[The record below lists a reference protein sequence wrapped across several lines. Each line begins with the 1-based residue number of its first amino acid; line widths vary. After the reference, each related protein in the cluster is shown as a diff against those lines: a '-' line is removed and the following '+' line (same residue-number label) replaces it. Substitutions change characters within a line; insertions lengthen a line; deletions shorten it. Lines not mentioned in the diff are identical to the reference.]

1 MTAQTP
7 GLGQRCFFCQ
17 APRGEP
23 CQTRSG
29 RVRAEMHADR
39 MRVYDFD
46 LDYPFGRPVVLDVS
60 RATPDEIVAAIAEHL
75 PD

>member
-1 MTAQTP
+1 
-7 GLGQRCFFCQ
+7 
-17 APRGEP
+17 
-23 CQTRSG
+23 
-29 RVRAEMHADR
+29 MHADR

-46 LDYPFGRPVVLDVS
+46 LDYPFRRPIVLDVS